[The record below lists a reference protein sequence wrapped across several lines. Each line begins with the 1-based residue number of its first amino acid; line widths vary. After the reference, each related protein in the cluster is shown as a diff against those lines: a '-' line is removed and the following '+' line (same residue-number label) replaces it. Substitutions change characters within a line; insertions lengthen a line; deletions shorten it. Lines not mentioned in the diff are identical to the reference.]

1 MVAVAVAAKATA
13 LAVKNGGTMEPVS
26 VVLYQNDVRTA
37 QLLANSLAKHFQ
49 SVHLARNH
57 EELGPAI
64 ARNRA
69 DVLVLDMEKSYWGEV
84 ERLHREFPSLSI
96 VCTHRLA
103 DEELWTEALNQG
115 AADIC
120 EPRQDEVVRSVM
132 RERAHRAVA

>member
-1 MVAVAVAAKATA
+1 MLSQPKATA
-13 LAVKNGGTMEPVS
+13 HAVKQGEPMETTR
-26 VVLYQNDVRTA
+26 VVLYQTDARTA
-37 QLLANSLAKHFQ
+37 QILAHSLAEHFQ
-49 SVHLARNH
+49 SVHLARSH
-57 EELGPAI
+57 EELRPTI

-69 DVLVLDMEKSYWGEV
+69 EVLVLDMEQSYWGEV

-132 RERAHRAVA
+132 REQAHRAAA

>member
-1 MVAVAVAAKATA
+1 
-13 LAVKNGGTMEPVS
+13 MEPVS
-26 VVLYQNDVRTA
+26 VVLYQNDARTA
-37 QLLANSLAKHFQ
+37 QILANSLSQYYQ
-49 SVHLARNH
+49 SVHLARSH
-57 EELGPAI
+57 EELSPTI

-115 AADIC
+115 ASDIC
-120 EPRQDEVVRSVM
+120 EPRQDEVLRSVM
-132 RERAHRAVA
+132 RECAHHAAA

>member
-1 MVAVAVAAKATA
+1 LLSQPKATA
-13 LAVKNGGTMEPVS
+13 QAVKQGESMEPMS
-26 VVLYQNDVRTA
+26 VVLYQNDARTA
-37 QLLANSLAKHFQ
+37 QILANSLSQHFE
-49 SVHLARNH
+49 SVHLARSH
-57 EELGPAI
+57 EELRPTI

-69 DVLVLDMEKSYWGEV
+69 QVLVLDMEKSYWGEV

-103 DEELWTEALNQG
+103 DEELWTEALNKG

-132 RERAHRAVA
+132 REHAHRLAA

>member
-1 MVAVAVAAKATA
+1 VVEISVAARPPH

-26 VVLYQNDVRTA
+26 VVLYQNDARTA
-37 QLLANSLAKHFQ
+37 QLLANSLSKHFQ

-57 EELGPAI
+57 EELAPAI

-69 DVLVLDMEKSYWGEV
+69 EVLVLDMEKSFWGEV

-115 AADIC
+115 ASDIC
-120 EPRQDEVVRSVM
+120 EPRQDEVLRSVM

>member
-1 MVAVAVAAKATA
+1 
-13 LAVKNGGTMEPVS
+13 MEPVS
-26 VVLYQNDVRTA
+26 VVLYQNDARTA
-37 QLLANSLAKHFQ
+37 QLLAHCLSQHFQ
-49 SVHLARNH
+49 SVHLARSH

-69 DVLVLDMEKSYWGEV
+69 EVLVLDMEKSYWGEV
-84 ERLHREFPSLSI
+84 ERLHKEFPSLAI

-115 AADIC
+115 ASDIC
-120 EPRQDEVVRSVM
+120 EPRQDQVVRSVM

>member
-1 MVAVAVAAKATA
+1 VVAVAVIAKATA
-13 LAVKNGGTMEPVS
+13 IAVKMGETMEPVS
-26 VVLYQNDVRTA
+26 VVLYQNDVRTG
-37 QLLANSLAKHFQ
+37 QILANSLAQHFQ
-49 SVHLARNH
+49 SVHLARSH
-57 EELGPAI
+57 EELRPTI

-69 DVLVLDMEKSYWGEV
+69 QVLVLDMEKSFWGEV

-103 DEELWTEALNQG
+103 DEELWAEALNQG

-132 RERAHRAVA
+132 RERAQRAAA